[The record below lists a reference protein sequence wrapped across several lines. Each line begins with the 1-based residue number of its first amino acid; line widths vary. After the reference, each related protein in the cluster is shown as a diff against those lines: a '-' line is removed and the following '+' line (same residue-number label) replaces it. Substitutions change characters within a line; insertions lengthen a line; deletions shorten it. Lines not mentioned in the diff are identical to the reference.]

1 MLYLHSD
8 PSRARRDR
16 QDHLEYSRFSF
27 VERVIYW
34 VAILTPVWWLL
45 GIQQLFYPLVI
56 AALLAMVFNT
66 YKLFRIGLPASVWA
80 WLAMSLI
87 MLWTAFLGI
96 NSSGFNFRSVAAA
109 LVTFIKS
116 YFLIFACLALP
127 FFSTV
132 RVKVITR
139 AVSWMSVG
147 MLVNIILQMGLLM
160 VGVSDLKF
168 APPSAMLIPG
178 EPPASMLI
186 QSPWMSGFFNL
197 PFPRTVLHT
206 ADPPILGVCGLLCFI
221 ICLAETEPRL
231 RRFALIGALAALII
245 SFSRSSWLG
254 LPAFFVIFYLFR
266 SKLAIQLS
274 LWAST
279 VTFLLCTWLELTI
292 KELLQKP
299 SQLFNNARASS
310 SETRDLVVEATLK
323 AWQEKPWLGW
333 GIISGKAWLYEDTY
347 ITLGSFSTYAAVLY
361 LNGIIGFV
369 IFIAALILT
378 LFFFYQPAT
387 KGNILCQRAFAS
399 LVIFYLL
406 IQATPLSWMAI
417 YLWFFF
423 IWLGAIMKEVK
434 EQTPVISSWQQ
445 LAVWEST

>member
-1 MLYLHSD
+1 MLYLD
-8 PSRARRDR
+8 RDR
-16 QDHLEYSRFSF
+16 SSQNYYQIKHHTFSF
-27 VERVIYW
+27 AERIIYW
-34 VAILTPVWWLL
+34 TAILTPVWWLL
-45 GIQQLFYPLVI
+45 GIQQLFYPLVM
-56 AALLAMVFNT
+56 AGLLALVFDVS
-66 YKLFRIGLPASVWA
+66 KLFRIDLPTAVWA

-96 NSSGFNFRSVAAA
+96 NSGGFELPSVAAA

-127 FFSTV
+127 FFSTI
-132 RVKVITR
+132 RVQVVTR

-147 MLVNIILQMGLLM
+147 MLGNMILQMGLLI
-160 VGVSDLKF
+160 VGVNDLKLT
-168 APPSAMLIPG
+168 PPAAMLLPG

-186 QSPWMSGFFNL
+186 QSPLLSDFFNI

-221 ICLAETEPRL
+221 ICLAETDPRL
-231 RRFALIGALAALII
+231 RRLALTGSLGSLII
-245 SFSRSSWLG
+245 SFSRSSWVG
-254 LPAFFVIFYLFR
+254 LPIFFLIFYLFR
-266 SKLAIQLS
+266 SKLATQLS
-274 LWAST
+274 LWAGT
-279 VTFLLCTWLELTI
+279 ITFLLCTWLELTV
-292 KELLQKP
+292 KELLQTP
-299 SQLFNNARASS
+299 SQLFNDARASS

-333 GIISGKAWLYEDTY
+333 GIISGKAWLYEDEY

-361 LNGIIGFV
+361 LNGIIGFI
-369 IFIAALILT
+369 IFITALILT
-378 LFFFYQPAT
+378 LFFFYEPAI

-399 LVIFYLL
+399 LVVFYLL

-423 IWLGAIMKEVK
+423 VWLGAIMKTIK
-434 EQTPVISSWQQ
+434 EQTPVISNWQQ
-445 LAVWEST
+445 LSIKDKLRS

>member
-1 MLYLHSD
+1 MLYLDGNRHS
-8 PSRARRDR
+8 
-16 QDHLEYSRFSF
+16 QKDHQIKHHTFSF
-27 VERVIYW
+27 AERIIYW
-34 VAILTPVWWLL
+34 TAILTPVWWLL
-45 GIQQLFYPLVI
+45 GIQQLFYPMVM
-56 AALLAMVFNT
+56 AALLALAFDA
-66 YKLFRIGLPASVWA
+66 YKLFRIGLPAAVWA

-96 NSSGFNFRSVAAA
+96 SSSGFEFRPVAAA

-127 FFSTV
+127 FFSTI
-132 RVKVITR
+132 RLKVLTR
-139 AVSWMSVG
+139 AVSWMSIG
-147 MLVNIILQMGLLM
+147 MLANIILQMGLLV
-160 VGVSDLKF
+160 VGIKDLKF
-168 APPSAMLIPG
+168 APPAAMLLPG

-186 QSPWMSGFFNL
+186 QSPVISDFFNF

-221 ICLAETEPRL
+221 ICLEETDPRL
-231 RRFALIGALAALII
+231 RHLALGGSLGSLII

-254 LPAFFVIFYLFR
+254 LPIFFLIFYLLR
-266 SKLAIQLS
+266 SKLTIQLS
-274 LWAST
+274 LWVST
-279 VTFLLCTWLELTI
+279 VTFLICTWLELTI
-292 KELLQKP
+292 KELLETP
-299 SQLFNNARASS
+299 SQLFNKARTSS
-310 SETRDLVVEATLK
+310 SETRELVVDATLK

-333 GIISGKAWLYEDTY
+333 GIISGKAWLYENEY

-369 IFIAALILT
+369 IFITALILT
-378 LFFFYQPAT
+378 LFFFYEPAI

-399 LVIFYLL
+399 LILFYLL

-423 IWLGAIMKEVK
+423 IWLGAIMKAVK

-445 LAVWEST
+445 LPLREK